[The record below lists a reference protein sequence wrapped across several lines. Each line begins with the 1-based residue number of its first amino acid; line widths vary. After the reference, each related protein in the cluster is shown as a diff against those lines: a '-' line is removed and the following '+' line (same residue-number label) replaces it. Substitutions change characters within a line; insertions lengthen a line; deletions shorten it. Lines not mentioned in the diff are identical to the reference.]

1 MHSYDAETL
10 AGGSLHHYPTLQAL
24 DHLGAQSLEARH
36 LGGNVIALNVDVN
49 ATFMVHA
56 LDLHNGFV
64 GRSLQHAV
72 ISAST
77 RMIGVYR
84 TAQRLTPEAGSFLN
98 SGGLT
103 VDQDGAEAGSVHN
116 SALRF
121 LE

>member
-1 MHSYDAETL
+1 M
-10 AGGSLHHYPTLQAL
+10 
-24 DHLGAQSLEARH
+24 DHLRAQRLEAGH

-72 ISAST
+72 ITAST

-84 TAQRLTPEAGSFLN
+84 TTQRLTPEAGSLLN
-98 SGGLT
+98 G
-103 VDQDGAEAGSVHN
+103 VA
-116 SALRF
+116 
-121 LE
+121 